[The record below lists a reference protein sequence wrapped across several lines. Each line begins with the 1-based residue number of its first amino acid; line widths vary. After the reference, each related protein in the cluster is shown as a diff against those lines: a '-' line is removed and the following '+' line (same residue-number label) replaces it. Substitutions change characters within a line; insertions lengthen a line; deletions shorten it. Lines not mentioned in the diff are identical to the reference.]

1 MAQRD
6 IVVIGASAG
15 GVAVLTELVQS
26 LPADFH
32 AAVFIVLHIPP
43 HSPSVL
49 PQILSAAGPLQAVHP
64 VDGER
69 IQKGRIYIASPD
81 HHLLIEDGHVV
92 VRKGPKENRFRP
104 SVDALFR
111 SAAYIYGPRV
121 IGIVLTGTL
130 DDGTSG
136 LWSIKRLGGVAIIQ
150 EPKEAPFPSM
160 PANVLEYVD
169 VDYIAPV
176 ATMGP
181 LLVRLTGEQANGEPE
196 LSEEERKGLETE
208 VRTSIGDNAAR
219 LELFE
224 NGEFTGFTC
233 PDCFGPLA
241 RIKGGGLMRFRC
253 HTGHSFTMNVL
264 LSGVSQRIEETL
276 TCALRSLEEYGALL
290 VHMGKRFEDA
300 GHPHT
305 AGLFFSKAEETA
317 KHIRLVNSS
326 IAQHEHFS
334 GDIHPEPSG
343 PV

>member
-160 PANVLEYVD
+160 PAS
-169 VDYIAPV
+169 
-176 ATMGP
+176 
-181 LLVRLTGEQANGEPE
+181 TG
-196 LSEEERKGLETE
+196 
-208 VRTSIGDNAAR
+208 AR
-219 LELFE
+219 
-224 NGEFTGFTC
+224 
-233 PDCFGPLA
+233 
-241 RIKGGGLMRFRC
+241 
-253 HTGHSFTMNVL
+253 
-264 LSGVSQRIEETL
+264 
-276 TCALRSLEEYGALL
+276 
-290 VHMGKRFEDA
+290 
-300 GHPHT
+300 
-305 AGLFFSKAEETA
+305 
-317 KHIRLVNSS
+317 
-326 IAQHEHFS
+326 
-334 GDIHPEPSG
+334 
-343 PV
+343 